1 MFIRLQGIVIF
12 FIVTAVTFYCQV
24 LGATIEPAWIHNTG
38 ETMLASITFA
48 DFDLDSIGDVI
59 AMGSYGTIFV
69 WDIQGNTLT
78 GWPVSYSENTPA
90 TPAIGD
96 VDGDG
101 DMELIVGSWHH
112 LYVYNHDGTQYPG
125 WPRSYGTF
133 SSSTLEDLDSD
144 GDMEIIYPGKGS
156 VLYVFEADGS
166 NFPGFPVTIPDSSP
180 NYIGACS
187 VADIDGDG
195 FCEIVAGLNRPA
207 PSANPSKVYVWKSDG
222 SILSGFPVYTCG
234 TVEAPVIGD
243 LDGDG
248 TKEIIAGA
256 YCNGEHDSVY
266 VWNNEGV
273 LEPGWPVEAQ
283 ACLRSTPSLGD
294 LDLDGDLE
302 ILIGGMDWVSWRGQ
316 VYAFHHD
323 GTPVQN
329 WPVSVGTG
337 GNITSS
343 PIIAD
348 IDGDTSQVEVIF
360 KGADTIYAFH
370 ADGTQVNGFPYFLD
384 DQSMTPPKPTPAVGD
399 LDSDGDIEMAFASVA
414 GEIHFFDEPEQ
425 CFPDIMLWTM
435 YRHDCRNT
443 GFYYSK
449 NTGIKSSG
457 KIGKSSSI
465 KLSCNPNPF
474 SKTTVISFQCPLIS
488 EKEKITLSIYD
499 LSGRLVESF
508 RFTTDHLAPSTAVI
522 WDGRDDSGKKLSSG
536 VYFLRFET
544 GEVSLTKKLLLLR

>member
-1 MFIRLQGIVIF
+1 MFIRLQSIVIL
-12 FIVTAVTFYCQV
+12 FIVTAGMLCCQV
-24 LGATIEPAWIHNTG
+24 LGAIQPEWIHNT
-38 ETMLASITFA
+38 EDMLASITFA
-48 DFDLDSIGDVI
+48 DFDPDSVDDVI
-59 AMGSYGTIFV
+59 AMGFLGTIFV
-69 WDIQGNTLT
+69 WDIQGNNLT
-78 GWPVSYSENTPA
+78 GWPDSFSEITPA
-90 TPAIGD
+90 TPVIGD

-101 DMELIVGSWHH
+101 DMELVVGSWNH

-144 GDMEIIYPGKGS
+144 GDMEIIYPGTGP
-156 VLYVFEADGS
+156 VLYVLQADGT
-166 NFPGFPVTIPDSSP
+166 NFPGFPVTISDPSP

-195 FCEIVAGLNRPA
+195 SFEIVAGLNRPA
-207 PSANPSKVYVWKSDG
+207 PTASSSKVYVWKSDG

-248 TKEIIAGA
+248 TMEIIAGA

-266 VWNNEGV
+266 VWNNQGD
-273 LEPGWPVEAQ
+273 LKPGWPVEAQ

-302 ILIGGMDWVSWRGQ
+302 ILIGGMNWASWRSQ

-329 WPVSVGTG
+329 WPVSVGAG

-348 IDGDTSQVEVIF
+348 IDGDTGQVEVMF
-360 KGADTIYAFH
+360 KGVDSIYAFH
-370 ADGTQVNGFPYFLD
+370 VNGTQVNGFPYFLD
-384 DQSMTPPKPTPAVGD
+384 DQSMSPPKPTPAVGD

-425 CFPDIMLWTM
+425 CFPDFIFWSM
-435 YRHDCRNT
+435 YKHDCRNT
-443 GFYYSK
+443 GFYHSE
-449 NTGIKSSG
+449 NAGIQSPG
-457 KIGKSSSI
+457 KIGKYDRVKFNCS
-465 KLSCNPNPF
+465 PNPF
-474 SKTTVISFQCPLIS
+474 SETTVISFQCPVIS

-499 LSGRLVESF
+499 LSGRLVKSF
-508 RFTTDHLAPSTAVI
+508 TLTTDHSALSTAVS
-522 WDGRDDSGKKLSSG
+522 WDGRDELGNEAQSG
-536 VYFLRFET
+536 VFFIRL
-544 GEVSLTKKLLLLR
+544 EVGDYYETKKLLRLR